1 MQAPAPAPSGPDR
14 SRTASLGGGGEWSCP
29 FPSEA
34 DTAQIDEAYVTLQV
48 DVKPDG
54 TPGTVRVVNDPG
66 NGFGRE
72 ARRCAMNKHY
82 ASGPRSRRHGHPG
95 HHEGLP
101 GSLLALAVV
110 SGHAVNENDDPRA
123 ELASIAA
130 SLRAYL
136 EWQRDAG
143 TVGFPR
149 RSAAP
154 SPSIPTSTST
164 PTAPTP
170 NTPATSSPNAPPP
183 APPAS
188 AAIAVP
194 AAAAAAAPA
203 QDKAVRLP
211 QLAAEVSTCTKCV
224 LSTTRT
230 QTVFARG
237 NPDARLCFVGEAPG
251 ADEDEQGLPFV
262 GRAGQLLDRMIAAMG
277 LDPARDVYVCNIL
290 KCRPPANRRPE
301 PEEMAA
307 CFPYLHE
314 QLALVRPRV
323 IVALGNTAVAALLDT
338 KMGITKLRGQWKL
351 YRGTPRHADVSPV
364 VPPAAQP
371 PAGRGEAPGLGR
383 SATGDEGAGPFAA
396 KALARLSL
404 PLITA

>member
-1 MQAPAPAPSGPDR
+1 M
-14 SRTASLGGGGEWSCP
+14 
-29 FPSEA
+29 
-34 DTAQIDEAYVTLQV
+34 
-48 DVKPDG
+48 
-54 TPGTVRVVNDPG
+54 
-66 NGFGRE
+66 
-72 ARRCAMNKHY
+72 
-82 ASGPRSRRHGHPG
+82 
-95 HHEGLP
+95 
-101 GSLLALAVV
+101 
-110 SGHAVNENDDPRA
+110 NDDPRT

-143 TVGFPR
+143 TLGFPR
-149 RSAAP
+149 RPPAA
-154 SPSIPTSTST
+154 SPSTSPSTST
-164 PTAPTP
+164 PNPNPIPASAPAVAPPTPPSPSHHSSPAPT
-170 NTPATSSPNAPPP
+170 
-183 APPAS
+183 APPA
-188 AAIAVP
+188 APP
-194 AAAAAAAPA
+194 A
-203 QDKAVRLP
+203 DKTVRLP
-211 QLAAEVSTCTKCV
+211 QLAAEVSACTKCV

-290 KCRPPANRRPE
+290 KCRPPGNRRPE

-307 CFPYLHE
+307 CFPYLNE

-351 YRGTPRHADVSPV
+351 YRGTLVMPTYHPSYLLRPSP
-364 VPPAAQP
+364 QQT
-371 PAGRGEAPGLGR
+371 EAKRQAWEDLQLVMKELG
-383 SATGDEGAGPFAA
+383 
-396 KALARLSL
+396 LSL
-404 PLITA
+404 PRR